1 MRGSTAG
8 FSGNFASRLHTDST
22 LLQCADVLF
31 ASVVV
36 TPATLAYWWSTWNL
50 LDMYVYPDDLLKSA
64 FVSAVFGMCCSVVL
78 CMCQF
83 QLRGYINPDKG
94 KVKYFVL
101 SRMYSCVAG
110 VTCVAAVRGVWDLMD
125 KGGEGLTALSWST
138 AASILSLAALR
149 TLKNICAIPFVVV
162 IDSPRDHFDVPTFF
176 KTVSIRYLSMHILVH
191 STISPGHIF

>member
-8 FSGNFASRLHTDST
+8 FSGSFASRLHTDST

-50 LDMYVYPDDLLKSA
+50 MDFYVYPDDLLMSA
-64 FVSAVFGMCCSVVL
+64 FVSAVFGMSWSVLL

-83 QLRGYINPDKG
+83 QLRRFINQDKG
-94 KVKYFVL
+94 RVKYFVL

-176 KTVSIRYLSMHILVH
+176 KTVSF
-191 STISPGHIF
+191 T